1 MGNPQLPPDFKEFL
15 HFCLD
20 RKVRFLVIGGMAVI
34 HYGYPRLTL
43 DLDVWVE
50 PTPENGERI
59 IEALKDFGFKNPE
72 VTPEYFAK
80 ERQILRMG
88 FQPQVIALFNTIL
101 GVTFEECYPNHMAV
115 VIDGRPVPFIGLSD
129 LRKNKAAS
137 GRTKDLLDLEELPEI
152 LEK

>member
-1 MGNPQLPPDFKEFL
+1 MENPQLPPDFKEFL

-20 RKVRFLVIGGMAVI
+20 REVRFLVIGGMAVI

-43 DLDVWVE
+43 DLDLWIE
-50 PTPENGERI
+50 PTKENGKKV

-72 VTPEYFAK
+72 VTPEYFCK

-88 FQPQVIALFNTIL
+88 FKPAVIELFSTIP
-101 GVTFEECYPNHMAV
+101 GVIFEECYPRHMTV
-115 VIDGRPVPFIGLSD
+115 TIDGRQVPFIGLED

-137 GRTKDLLDLEELPEI
+137 GRTKDLLDLEELPEP
-152 LEK
+152 